1 MTPISALPP
10 NRVVIR
16 SLGFEVIE
24 CMMKKIRKNS
34 EEATVQVLVVGN
46 VTVDETYAVPS
57 TPKPGESLIGQFRSR
72 DVGGK
77 GANVATVLTRCGVAT
92 WLIAGIGQDDRGK
105 FVQHALSQE
114 SMQIDLVPSL
124 QYPTDLSL
132 IYTDSQGENSIVTTV
147 AATQCV
153 DGSQARLAMESLQK
167 PGFLVLQGNL
177 SQATTHELID
187 HAKSLGIIVVLNPS
201 PCADWLKNATNRVD
215 IVVLN
220 EGEAQWLTDL
230 RDEAAVQALLA
241 QGPGQVVLTCG
252 GEGAL
257 LGTRGTSDTGEPDTV
272 IESVGAVHVNVVDTT
287 GAGDAYLGTAL
298 ASAILRGTALD
309 ALALHHAAEAAAI
322 TVSRYGTRSAFP
334 DAAMFARIL
343 ADC

>member
-1 MTPISALPP
+1 MSAGCL
-10 NRVVIR
+10 
-16 SLGFEVIE
+16 
-24 CMMKKIRKNS
+24 CNS
-34 EEATVQVLVVGN
+34 
-46 VTVDETYAVPS
+46 
-57 TPKPGESLIGQFRSR
+57 
-72 DVGGK
+72 
-77 GANVATVLTRCGVAT
+77 
-92 WLIAGIGQDDRGK
+92 
-105 FVQHALSQE
+105 ALSQE

-153 DGSQARLAMESLQK
+153 DSSQARLAMEGLQK
-167 PGFLVLQGNL
+167 PGFLVLQGNM
-177 SQATTHELID
+177 SQTTTHELID
-187 HAKSLGIIVVLNPS
+187 LAISLGIIVVLNPS
-201 PCADWLKNATNRVD
+201 PCADWLKDAASLAD

-241 QGPGQVVLTCG
+241 QGPAQVVLTRG
-252 GEGAL
+252 ADGAL
-257 LGTRGTSDTGEPDTV
+257 LGTRGATDTGEPGTF
-272 IESVGAVHVNVVDTT
+272 IESVAAVHMKVVDTT
-287 GAGDAYLGTAL
+287 GAGDTYLGTAL

-334 DAAMFARIL
+334 DAAMLARIL
-343 ADC
+343 AGF